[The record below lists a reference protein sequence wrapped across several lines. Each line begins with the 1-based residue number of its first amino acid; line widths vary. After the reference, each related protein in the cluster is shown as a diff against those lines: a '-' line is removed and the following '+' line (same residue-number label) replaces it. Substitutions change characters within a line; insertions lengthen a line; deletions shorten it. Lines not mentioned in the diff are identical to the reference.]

1 MFKVKGM
8 YNGVTVDLLEPVS
21 IPVNTAV
28 EVMIEGFQLSTSG
41 EQRAEQTFL
50 EHLLE
55 IGMITHIP
63 SGEVD
68 PTPFEPIVI
77 TGKPLSETIIEDRG

>member
-1 MFKVKGM
+1 MFKVKGV

-28 EVMIEGFQLSTSG
+28 EVMIEAPQKSALSAK
-41 EQRAEQTFL
+41 EAHQALL
-50 EHLLE
+50 EHLFE

-63 SGEVD
+63 SGEFD
-68 PTPFEPIVI
+68 LTPFEPIVVP
-77 TGKPLSETIIEDRG
+77 GKPVSETIIEDRR

>member
-1 MFKVKGM
+1 MFKVKGV
-8 YNGVTVDLLEPVS
+8 YNGTTVDLLEPVS
-21 IPVNTAV
+21 IPVNTMV
-28 EVMIEGFQLSTSG
+28 EVMIEGAQPSTSS